1 MRKILVSLAIFLIL
15 GLCLMSYNAG
25 KIHAI
30 KSAQPFIVELPELGD
45 DYFTVYVDFGN
56 DGVHEYEGTIC

>member
-1 MRKILVSLAIFLIL
+1 MRKILVFLAIILIL

-25 KIHAI
+25 KIHTI

-56 DGVHEYEGTIC
+56 DGIHEYAGTIC